1 MKMSTKATLLTTGM
15 IILFIVILVVGAIFL
30 PSCQFESKQPRVE
43 DMKTWKN
50 SLFTVVEY
58 NSDLSF
64 YIVYMNKTKVMYA
77 ISDGSENRGD
87 FTLLVNE
94 DGSPMIYKEGLK

>member
-1 MKMSTKATLLTTGM
+1 MKKSTKATLLTIGM
-15 IILFIVILVVGAIFL
+15 ILLFIAILVAGAFFL
-30 PSCQFESKQPRVE
+30 PSCVFESKQAHI
-43 DMKTWKN
+43 DGAKTEKD
-50 SLFTVVEY
+50 SLFTIIES
-58 NSDLSF
+58 NDELHF

-87 FTLLVNE
+87 FTLLVNA